1 MTFWIIAGIMIVG
14 AMLII
19 FPPML
24 GRDRERASAT
34 RSELNLS
41 IYRDQLRE
49 LDADLAAGN
58 LSKEQYQS
66 DRSELEGRVLE
77 DSGTTTEDATAPSD
91 GRRWVIAAVIAV
103 PVLAVSLYLVLGNL
117 EGLNAQHKTEA
128 ADQSPEITQEQ
139 INAMVESL
147 AKKLE
152 TKPDDAEGWMMLG
165 RSYATMR
172 RFGDASAA
180 YARAAALL
188 PNNAQLLADY
198 ADVLAMNNGRS
209 MQGEPERIVKQALK
223 ADPNNIKA
231 LALAG
236 SAAMQRNDY
245 RGAIEWWQKL
255 LDLVPPDSQIAR
267 SVSASIGQAQG
278 LSGQPLAKPK

>member
-1 MTFWIIAGIMIVG
+1 MTFWIIAGLMIAG
-14 AMLII
+14 AVLII
-19 FPPML
+19 MPPLL
-24 GRDRERASAT
+24 GRNKAQASAT

-49 LDADLAAGN
+49 LDAELAAGN
-58 LSKEQYQS
+58 LSEEQYQS
-66 DRSELEGRVLE
+66 ARSELEGRVLE
-77 DSGTTTEDATAPSD
+77 DSGTTAEVAVAPSD
-91 GRRWVIAAVIAV
+91 GRRWVIAAVVAV
-103 PVLAVSLYLVLGNL
+103 PVLAIPLYLMLGEP
-117 EGLNAQHKTEA
+117 EGLDAQHKAVVAEQSQA
-128 ADQSPEITQEQ
+128 ATQEQ
-139 INAMVESL
+139 INAMVENL

-165 RSYATMR
+165 RSYAIMR

-180 YARAAALL
+180 YAKAVALL

-209 MQGEPERIVKQALK
+209 MQGEPEKAIQQALQ

-236 SAAMQRNDY
+236 TAAMQRNDY
-245 RGAIEWWQKL
+245 RSAIEWWQKL
-255 LDLVPPDSQIAR
+255 LVLVPPDSPIAR
-267 SVSASIGQAQG
+267 SISANISQAQG
-278 LSGQPLAKPK
+278 LSGQPLAKQK